1 MKLLLAH
8 LATTLLKLHR
18 ELLQYQ
24 AQLAAKED
32 QREYTSYD
40 VLKLSIGDPRFDWL
54 RKYSDLIIQI
64 DIITDDKKNTPY
76 DARSIVTAAKKAIS
90 VDQWQ
95 SEEFIRA
102 LKAEST
108 FMLSLGL
115 VRKAVLD
122 LESAVSA
129 ESNSI

>member
-8 LATTLLKLHR
+8 LGTTLLKLHR

-32 QREYTSYD
+32 QREYTAYD
-40 VLKLSIGDPRFDWL
+40 LLKLSINDPRFAWL

-64 DIITDDKKNTPY
+64 DIITDDKKNTPF
-76 DARSIVTAAKKAIS
+76 DAHALAASVKKAIAI
-90 VDQWQ
+90 DQDQ
-95 SEEFIRA
+95 AEDFIRA
-102 LKAEST
+102 LKSESS

-115 VRKAVLD
+115 VRKALMEVEAAL
-122 LESAVSA
+122 LA
-129 ESNSI
+129 ETN

>member
-24 AQLAAKED
+24 AQLASKED
-32 QREYTSYD
+32 GRQYTPYD
-40 VLKLSIGDPRFDWL
+40 LLKLSISDLRFDWL

-64 DIITDDKKNTPY
+64 DIITDDKKNTPF
-76 DARSIVTAAKKAIS
+76 DALAVVNLVKKAIAI
-90 VDQWQ
+90 DQNQ
-95 SEEFIRA
+95 SPDFLRA
-102 LKAEST
+102 LKTESS

-115 VRKAVLD
+115 VRKALMDVEKALQAD
-122 LESAVSA
+122 Q
-129 ESNSI
+129 N